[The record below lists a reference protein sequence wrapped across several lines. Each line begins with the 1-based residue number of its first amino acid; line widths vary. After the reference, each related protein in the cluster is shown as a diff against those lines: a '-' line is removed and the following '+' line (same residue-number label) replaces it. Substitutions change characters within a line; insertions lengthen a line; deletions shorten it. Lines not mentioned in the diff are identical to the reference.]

1 MRTIP
6 PAKFLQLPLF
16 RVQTGTRRVRSEAA
30 GFSLVETVLAIGI
43 VAFGLVSLLGLMP
56 VGLSTFRS
64 AMDASIS
71 SEIVQHVV
79 SDLRQTDGATGE
91 TRYLYFDAQAE
102 RLNDAQGA
110 LYFVNVVPPPGNR
123 TEVPGGE
130 TASLR
135 KVLVEIVKNPR
146 GLALQRDAAGR
157 VVKNPET
164 TIWSHP
170 IFLSTVNG

>member
-6 PAKFLQLPLF
+6 PAQFAPPTMLRAENGPLF
-16 RVQTGTRRVRSEAA
+16 SRRTSA

-56 VGLSTFRS
+56 VGLSTLRS

-79 SDLRQTDGATGE
+79 SDLRQTE
-91 TRYLYFDAQAE
+91 TANTQYLYFDAQAG
-102 RLNDAQGA
+102 RLDDEQGA
-110 LYFVNVVPPPGNR
+110 LYFVNVVMPPGNR